1 MYRQT
6 ILVQNSNSPQ
16 FFGDTVLNLNNH
28 CNGDFSVTLP
38 LGGGRSLEIYLDS
51 EAGVFSVG
59 EGTFCSEDESPAH
72 PFVVGWDELKNLQA
86 DSKGYRYSEEE

>member
-6 ILVQNSNSPQ
+6 IHLNNPRSSQS
-16 FFGDTVLNLNNH
+16 FGDTVLNLNNH

-38 LGGGRSLEIYLDS
+38 LGGGRSLEIYLNS
-51 EAGVFSVG
+51 EAGVFSLG

-72 PFVVGWDELKNLQA
+72 PFRVRWEELKNL
-86 DSKGYRYSEEE
+86 EE